1 MFQSPLSIVCIS
13 ALIAT
18 AVNDRATLILAM
30 NEFITFFTIYLR
42 FRVQRKRRS
51 QTWCIAFVATWS
63 SFLTNVDLDEN
74 SCDTLNDRKAL
85 FIWHRWW
92 CLRPQWNDMRRTQIF
107 FVIRTRSGFQS
118 LRADR
123 PYLFIIS
130 NVLNDKVLEQK
141 EEIFQHKIFW
151 HFLWRPVSVL
161 KIASA
166 VMPSQ
171 NRLISLA

>member
-18 AVNDRATLILAM
+18 AVNDRATLIPAM

-92 CLRPQWNDMRRTQIF
+92 CLRPQWNDMRQTQIF
-107 FVIRTRSGFQS
+107 CDSHTLRVSKSARWPAISFHYIKRAKWQGIGTKKKRYFSIKSFDTFYGGRFQVWRS
-118 LRADR
+118 LRLLCHR
-123 PYLFIIS
+123 RIG
-130 NVLNDKVLEQK
+130 
-141 EEIFQHKIFW
+141 
-151 HFLWRPVSVL
+151 
-161 KIASA
+161 
-166 VMPSQ
+166 
-171 NRLISLA
+171 

>member
-13 ALIAT
+13 AMIAT
-18 AVNDRATLILAM
+18 AVNDRATLIRPM

-51 QTWCIAFVATWS
+51 QTSICNAWCIALLS
-63 SFLTNVDLDEN
+63 RRDLLWQMWALQGLDKN

-85 FIWHRWW
+85 FIWHKWR
-92 CLRPQWNDMRRTQIF
+92 CLRPHRNDMRQTQIF
-107 FVIRTRSGFQS
+107 CDSRTLRVLQRALQS

-141 EEIFQHKIFW
+141 RRDI
-151 HFLWRPVSVL
+151 
-161 KIASA
+161 SA
-166 VMPSQ
+166 
-171 NRLISLA
+171 